1 METQGAGFFEKMN
14 SLVINPVVVRDVA
27 ELGFLTPE
35 GGTTENDLLMRQFD
49 SHYAQTYA
57 NVRDQE
63 KGIGM
68 INDSER
74 ANLPKPE
81 CKIVERDGNK
91 YFQIQIDPDTILIT
105 HTKPVEQL
113 FNGFYLFSGLQVT
126 NFLARGKDGTY
137 IDLRSLAPSN
147 TDTFFTF
154 AAEQTGFEEPTTY
167 DMGGNSI
174 HHYGARIFLGAE
186 TKSDSEGKISWDTPG
201 LKYAMLHEIG
211 HAYQTD
217 NDPSIKVAVSERNAS
232 AIALAL
238 NRKIVEKYP
247 NANYFNKEGM
257 KEYYER
263 NLKDTYDLF
272 TLGKTPNWQELTL
285 EDIASQENRG
295 KFRRA
300 FLSNNKPE

>member
-1 METQGAGFFEKMN
+1 
-14 SLVINPVVVRDVA
+14 
-27 ELGFLTPE
+27 
-35 GGTTENDLLMRQFD
+35 
-49 SHYAQTYA
+49 
-57 NVRDQE
+57 
-63 KGIGM
+63 M
-68 INDSER
+68 INDPER
-74 ANLPKPE
+74 ANLPKPQ
-81 CKIVERDGNK
+81 CNIVERDGNK

-105 HTKPVEQL
+105 KTERVRQP
-113 FNGFYLFSGLQVT
+113 FNGLNLFSGLQVA
-126 NFLARGKDGTY
+126 NLLSRGKDGTF

-147 TDTFFTF
+147 IDTFFTF
-154 AAEQTGFEEPTTY
+154 AAEQNGFEEPTTY
-167 DMGGNSI
+167 DMGENAI

-201 LKYAMLHEIG
+201 LKYWMLHEIG

-217 NDPSIKVAVSERNAS
+217 KDPSTKDAVRERNAS

-263 NLKDTYDLF
+263 SLKDTYDLF

-295 KFRRA
+295 EFRRA

>member
-1 METQGAGFFEKMN
+1 M
-14 SLVINPVVVRDVA
+14 
-27 ELGFLTPE
+27 
-35 GGTTENDLLMRQFD
+35 
-49 SHYAQTYA
+49 
-57 NVRDQE
+57 
-63 KGIGM
+63 
-68 INDSER
+68 
-74 ANLPKPE
+74 
-81 CKIVERDGNK
+81 
-91 YFQIQIDPDTILIT
+91 
-105 HTKPVEQL
+105 
-113 FNGFYLFSGLQVT
+113 FSGLQVA
-126 NFLARGKDGTY
+126 NLLSRGKDGTF

-147 TDTFFTF
+147 IDTFFTF

-201 LKYAMLHEIG
+201 LKYWMLHEIG

-217 NDPSIKVAVSERNAS
+217 KDPSTKDAVRERNAS

-295 KFRRA
+295 EFRRA